1 MEPSACALGAVAAF
15 AFSFCS
21 RPLKI
26 AMSGTD
32 DHIVLKLVGEGIT
45 MGTLHVLTG
54 PDHLSALATLSANV
68 GNCAAFNLG
77 VQWGLGHSTGL
88 VIVGSALIAAS
99 DSGAEEVVVPEL
111 LSKILESVV
120 GVFMLLLGI
129 YGVTKA
135 IRKRRVVGDDP
146 STLPLTKDD
155 LILDDDDDDASIALV
170 QITSK
175 KKGTVDTEN
184 NGKGGTTCSSS
195 GERVEDNDDAEDDA
209 VSTSAE
215 KDRLQIN
222 QGEPS
227 MSLADVDDSKAATAS
242 LAPPMDKSFGSYISE
257 RISAVR
263 FWFRDVRLFSK
274 TYSPRLIA
282 LAVGV
287 VHGVAG
293 PGGILGVIPAVHLQD
308 WKLATVYLG
317 TFCITSTLAMGSFAA
332 LYGSFSAKIS
342 DQTHL
347 EYQLECFSAALSIIV
362 GVLWLTLIFLG
373 KLEDFFP

>member
-1 MEPSACALGAVAAF
+1 MRVGAVAAF

-21 RPLKI
+21 HP
-26 AMSGTD
+26 MSGTD
-32 DHIVLKLVGEGIT
+32 DHIVLQLIGEGIT

-155 LILDDDDDDASIALV
+155 LIIDDDHDDASIALV

-175 KKGTVDTEN
+175 KKGTVDTEK

-195 GERVEDNDDAEDDA
+195 GEREEDKDDAEDDA
-209 VSTSAE
+209 ASTSAE
-215 KDRLQIN
+215 KDRLQVN

-227 MSLADVDDSKAATAS
+227 MSLADV
-242 LAPPMDKSFGSYISE
+242 APPMDKSFGSYISE
-257 RISAVR
+257 RISAVL

-347 EYQLECFSAALSIIV
+347 EFQLECFSAALSIIV
-362 GVLWLTLIFLG
+362 GVIWLTLIFLG

>member
-1 MEPSACALGAVAAF
+1 
-15 AFSFCS
+15 
-21 RPLKI
+21 
-26 AMSGTD
+26 
-32 DHIVLKLVGEGIT
+32 

-68 GNCAAFNLG
+68 GNCAAFSLG

-88 VIVGSALIAAS
+88 IIVGSALIAAS

-120 GVFMLLLGI
+120 GVFMLLLGM

-135 IRKRRVVGDDP
+135 IRKRRMVGDDP

-155 LILDDDDDDASIALV
+155 LIDGDENDDDASIALV
-170 QITSK
+170 PIK
-175 KKGTVDTEN
+175 KSRNKSAEDM
-184 NGKGGTTCSSS
+184 GKGSSYDGS
-195 GERVEDNDDAEDDA
+195 GGEQDDKDDVA
-209 VSTSAE
+209 STSDE
-215 KDRLQIN
+215 KAKLHIN
-222 QGEPS
+222 KGEPS
-227 MSLADVDDSKAATAS
+227 MSLADVDDSKAAAAS
-242 LAPPMDKSFGSYISE
+242 LAPSVDKSFGSYISE
-257 RISAVR
+257 RMSSILS
-263 FWFRDVRLFSK
+263 WFQGIRLFSK

-282 LAVGV
+282 LAVGI

-308 WKLATVYLG
+308 WKLAAVYLG

-347 EYQLECFSAALSIIV
+347 EFQLECFSAALSIIV
-362 GVLWLTLIFLG
+362 GVIWLTLIFLG

>member
-1 MEPSACALGAVAAF
+1 
-15 AFSFCS
+15 
-21 RPLKI
+21 
-26 AMSGTD
+26 MSGTD
-32 DHIVLKLVGEGIT
+32 DHIVLKLIGEGIT

-120 GVFMLLLGI
+120 GVFMLLLGV

-135 IRKRRVVGDDP
+135 IRKRRVVGEDP

-155 LILDDDDDDASIALV
+155 LIIDDDDADASIALV

-175 KKGTVDTEN
+175 KKGTVDTEKK
-184 NGKGGTTCSSS
+184 GKSGNTCSSS
-195 GERVEDNDDAEDDA
+195 GKGEEDKDDAEDDA
-209 VSTSAE
+209 ASKSAE
-215 KDRLQIN
+215 QDRLQIS

-227 MSLADVDDSKAATAS
+227 MSLADVDDSRAATAS
-242 LAPPMDKSFGSYISE
+242 LAPPMDTSFGSYISE
-257 RISAVR
+257 RISAVL
-263 FWFRDVRLFSK
+263 FWFRDVCPFSK

-293 PGGILGVIPAVHLQD
+293 PGGILGVIPAVQLQD

-347 EYQLECFSAALSIIV
+347 EFQLECFSAALSIIV
-362 GVLWLTLIFLG
+362 GVIWLTLIFLG

>member
-1 MEPSACALGAVAAF
+1 MRVGAVAAF

-21 RPLKI
+21 HP
-26 AMSGTD
+26 MSGTAD
-32 DHIVLKLVGEGIT
+32 DHIVLKLMGEGIT

-155 LILDDDDDDASIALV
+155 LIIDDHHDDASIALV
-170 QITSK
+170 QITRSK
-175 KKGTVDTEN
+175 KKGTVDTAKK
-184 NGKGGTTCSSS
+184 GKGGTTCSSS
-195 GERVEDNDDAEDDA
+195 GEGEEDKDYAEDDA
-209 VSTSAE
+209 ASTSAE

-263 FWFRDVRLFSK
+263 FWFGDVRLFSK

-347 EYQLECFSAALSIIV
+347 EFQLECFSAALSIIV
-362 GVLWLTLIFLG
+362 GVIWLTLIFLG